1 MGCSLILR
9 IDNFRRDLNHVVIL
23 TRSRKPDHRVLRQLL
38 PLRRNTPIRSFN
50 VDSINVEPHPKHS
63 KALAGNQSRTA
74 PNEWIKHK

>member
-1 MGCSLILR
+1 MNTPTLSTI
-9 IDNFRRDLNHVVIL
+9 
-23 TRSRKPDHRVLRQLL
+23 
-38 PLRRNTPIRSFN
+38 LRRNTPIRSFN